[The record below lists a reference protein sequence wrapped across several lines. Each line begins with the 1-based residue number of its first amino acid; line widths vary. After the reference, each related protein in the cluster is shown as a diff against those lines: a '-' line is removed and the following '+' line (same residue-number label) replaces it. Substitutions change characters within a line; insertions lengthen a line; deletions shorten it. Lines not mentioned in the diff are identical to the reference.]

1 MPVLFRY
8 LVLILGLLSPILA
21 SPLYSL
27 VYTTLTKSSSDREK
41 DWLFRLAVST
51 LAMMLPFFAT
61 VVVGWIGLR
70 QQRQQQQQQAASRSE
85 KRRQQRST
93 PPRAEASSTSGKWMV
108 RVGLTVAA
116 LSLLLTWKPISDGVS
131 RWKQVRNMAMQGVP
145 APAFD
150 TVDLDGNPQ
159 RLADHKGQVVVINI
173 WATWCGPCRAE
184 MPNLDRLYQARKG
197 DGLVV
202 FGLSSEDANLQ
213 RQFRQIVPVTYPLLT
228 TSGQVPDL
236 YRDIAKYPAT
246 FLIDRQ
252 GRLQPAPGPDE
263 PFAELQAVVE
273 RLLNT
278 E

>member
-1 MPVLFRY
+1 
-8 LVLILGLLSPILA
+8 
-21 SPLYSL
+21 
-27 VYTTLTKSSSDREK
+27 
-41 DWLFRLAVST
+41 
-51 LAMMLPFFAT
+51 
-61 VVVGWIGLR
+61 
-70 QQRQQQQQQAASRSE
+70 
-85 KRRQQRST
+85 
-93 PPRAEASSTSGKWMV
+93 
-108 RVGLTVAA
+108 
-116 LSLLLTWKPISDGVS
+116 
-131 RWKQVRNMAMQGVP
+131 MAMQGVP

-213 RQFRQIVPVTYPLLT
+213 RQFRQIVPVTYALLT

>member
-213 RQFRQIVPVTYPLLT
+213 RQFRQIVPVTYALLT

>member
-61 VVVGWIGLR
+61 VVVAWIGLR

-93 PPRAEASSTSGKWMV
+93 PQRAEASSPGGKWMV
-108 RVGLTVAA
+108 RVGLAVAA

-252 GRLQPAPGPDE
+252 GNLQPAPGPDE